1 LVNDVSD
8 EVKEAIV
15 SALKKQ
21 PLPADFRRLAP
32 KQIPKFRKLSID
44 QFVTRR
50 SLNLFESHCLPQEFL
65 SAAVSTW
72 TERADY
78 NATCKT
84 VGALNVLNDCAE
96 RAVRLATDFNK
107 VLTKSDEQRQLLYQ
121 VVEHHQK
128 LLPTGAT
135 KEQLI
140 QAHTK

>member
-1 LVNDVSD
+1 
-8 EVKEAIV
+8 
-15 SALKKQ
+15 
-21 PLPADFRRLAP
+21 
-32 KQIPKFRKLSID
+32 
-44 QFVTRR
+44 
-50 SLNLFESHCLPQEFL
+50 L
-65 SAAVSTW
+65 SAARVLVCCSKHMDW
-72 TERADY
+72 TCDY

-135 KEQLI
+135 EVQLI
-140 QAHTK
+140 QAHTKWHCSYKTLALWLSYVETKCFIKLFSQE